1 MSLEVGVGCKS
12 VLWVSW
18 RILVFITEANKVEWV
33 SSKGL
38 KGLRICTRGCD
49 KLVPVV
55 PFNSLI

>member
-33 SSKGL
+33 SSKGF
-38 KGLRICTRGCD
+38 KGLRIYTQG
-49 KLVPVV
+49 VV
-55 PFNSLI
+55 TN